1 MSAEWVFGRRPFL
14 ALAAVLACVSPAVAG
29 TVAGP
34 TRGAQVI
41 WISDRQPP
49 GALQGEMRNKDKTF
63 VPPLLVVPA
72 GSDVRF
78 PNDDPFYHSIYSIS
92 PAGPFDIGYY
102 GTGPGKVVTFS
113 HAGIVEVH
121 CHIHVTMD
129 GTIVVVD
136 GPSVRPTGARFS
148 LPEIPRGTWILH
160 FWSHRSGEKTTRVT
174 VH

>member
-1 MSAEWVFGRRPFL
+1 MI
-14 ALAAVLACVSPAVAG
+14 ALLFALTMATAHAG

-34 TRGAQVI
+34 SRGAQVI
-41 WISDRQPP
+41 WISDGQPP
-49 GALQGEMRNKDKTF
+49 KPAEAEIHNQNKTF
-63 VPPLLVVPA
+63 VPPLLIVPV

-92 PAGPFDIGYY
+92 PAGPFDIGFY

-129 GTIVVVD
+129 GTIVIVD
-136 GPSVRPTGARFS
+136 GPSIQPDGDRFS
-148 LPEIPRGTWILH
+148 LPNIPAGTWTLH
-160 FWSHRSGEKTTRVT
+160 YWSRAAGETTTRVT
-174 VH
+174 VR